1 MTIRAHQAVYIYIY
15 ILIRIVWYVCDDNSA
30 SSGGGDG

>member
-1 MTIRAHQAVYIYIY
+1 MTITAHQVVYVYIY
-15 ILIRIVWYVCDDNSA
+15 ILIDLVWYLCDDNSA